1 MRRGKG
7 AAIPLRAVQA
17 GQFRFGYLVKGE
29 NMLKEFKDFAMKG
42 NVIDLA
48 FAVIMGGAF
57 GKIIDSLVADI
68 IMPIIGSFGNADFSN
83 YFIKLNSAIKSTNLV
98 DAKKEGPVLAWGN
111 FVTFIINFL
120 IVAFVLFLIVKA
132 MNSMKK
138 KEAAIPQT
146 APPPPPRNEVLLEQ
160 IRDLLARR

>member
-1 MRRGKG
+1 
-7 AAIPLRAVQA
+7 
-17 GQFRFGYLVKGE
+17 
-29 NMLKEFKDFAMKG
+29 MKG
-42 NVIDLA
+42 NVLDLA

-57 GKIIDSLVADI
+57 GKIVDSLVNDI

-83 YFIKLNSAIKSTNLV
+83 YFIGLNKAVHATNLV

-111 FVTFIINFL
+111 FLTFVINFI

-138 KEAAIPQT
+138 QEAAAPT
-146 APPPPPRNEVLLEQ
+146 APPAPPRHEVLLEQ
-160 IRDLLARR
+160 IRDLLSRR